1 MIEVLQPAETASFR
15 DEGYVAV
22 ARPVIPLD
30 GLVEVG
36 RMFDDLQSRIHELP
50 PENVHDLG
58 VPTSAATTI
67 PEVIF
72 TTQLEPGLFDTS
84 VYETCRVAASEL
96 LGGPAVLTFDHL
108 IVKPAHSEATTQ
120 WHQDQ
125 SYDLEADPGS
135 ANFWIPLTAVSADM
149 SCMRFIPRS
158 HLSSQLL
165 EHRKSGVD
173 ALEAIGVDDSTPR
186 GVPAPARWLHRAHAA
201 NAPLEWPQRHR
212 HCSAGLDHQVHP
224 RSPTRHRAPRPRP
237 RLGPPTPLRLTA
249 RPRRAHPVGG
259 LPGGPPPNHVGSSA
273 STPAS
278 WGARRSRSERTG
290 SVTGQGNASCGSSHA
305 IARSRRGAW
314 GASMW

>member
-30 GLVEVG
+30 GLAEVAHI
-36 RMFDDLQSRIHELP
+36 FDDLQSRIHELP

-58 VPTSAATTI
+58 VPTTAATTI

-84 VYETCRVAASEL
+84 VYETCRLAASEL
-96 LGGPAVLTFDHL
+96 LGGPATLTFDHL

-135 ANFWIPLTAVSADM
+135 ANFWIPLTAVSAET

-158 HLSSQLL
+158 HLSPQLL

-173 ALEAIGVDDSTPR
+173 ALEAIGVDDS
-186 GVPAPARWLHRAHAA
+186 ARVECPLPLGGFTVHTQRTLH
-201 NAPLEWPQRHR
+201 
-212 HCSAGLDHQVHP
+212 S
-224 RSPTRHRAPRPRP
+224 S
-237 RLGPPTPLRLTA
+237 GPNYGDT
-249 RPRRAHPVGG
+249 PRRAWIIKFILDRPPDTG
-259 LPGGPPPNHVGSSA
+259 LRSRARG
-273 STPAS
+273 
-278 WGARRSRSERTG
+278 WARRLRSG
-290 SVTGQGNASCGSSHA
+290 
-305 IARSRRGAW
+305 
-314 GASMW
+314 